1 MVFYESSTFESDVT
15 LLPIALA
22 SLQRSLAGIIHQGDV
37 RATVTICYVAGG
49 KTIMRNCRLAEHL
62 QSVVSQTDNYSGT
75 RVSYWGRF
83 A

>member
-22 SLQRSLAGIIHQGDV
+22 SLQRSLARVIHQGDV

-49 KTIMRNCRLAEHL
+49 K
-62 QSVVSQTDNYSGT
+62 QSCATVGSPSTCSQL
-75 RVSYWGRF
+75 
-83 A
+83 